1 MKKSK
6 SLLLILHEKTEYV
19 INIRSLKQALNHGLV
34 LKKVHIVIKFNQNA
48 WLKPYIDMNAKLS
61 QKAKN
66 NFEEDIFKLI
76 NNVVFGKTTENVR
89 KHRNI
94 KLVTTERRRNYLV
107 SERNYHTTKFF
118 TENLLATEMRKTQ
131 ILINKPVHF
140 GLSKLDLS
148 KTLMY
153 QFWYE
158 YVKLKYGENAKLCYM
173 ETGSFIVHV
182 KTDDISKDI
191 AEDVGTRFD
200 TSNFELDKPLPKEKN
215 KKVIGL
221 LKDEL
226 AGKTMEEFVGLRA
239 KTYSY
244 LKYNS
249 FKDKKSKGTKRCVI
263 RRKLKFEDYKNC
275 LAAAQ
280 IEN

>member
-1 MKKSK
+1 M
-6 SLLLILHEKTEYV
+6 
-19 INIRSLKQALNHGLV
+19 
-34 LKKVHIVIKFNQNA
+34 
-48 WLKPYIDMNAKLS
+48 
-61 QKAKN
+61 
-66 NFEEDIFKLI
+66 
-76 NNVVFGKTTENVR
+76 R

-118 TENLLATEMRKTQ
+118 TENLLATEMRKIQ

-158 YVKLKYGENAKLCYM
+158 YVKSKYGENAKLCYM

-200 TSNFELDKPLPKEKN
+200 TLNFELDRALPKEKN

-226 AGKTMEEFVGLRA
+226 AGKTIEEFVGLRA

-280 IEN
+280 IENEIYHLRK